1 MHFSKYLQ
9 KKKNISDYYKEQ
21 LKKKTVRK
29 KSCMNKEREMLD
41 SLHLLTTLIKQ
52 NES

>member
-29 KSCMNKEREMLD
+29 KVAW
-41 SLHLLTTLIKQ
+41 IKRKGDAGFIAFI
-52 NES
+52 NNPN